1 MATEIKADKI
11 LDCKGMKCPMPVL
24 KTKLA
29 IETLQVGQVLEMI
42 ATDKGSKPDMAA
54 FAQQTGHTLI
64 SMNEHDGIYTYYL
77 RKAK

>member
-1 MATEIKADKI
+1 MSTETQADQM
-11 LDCKGMKCPMPVL
+11 LDCKGMKCPMPIL

-29 IETLQVGQVLEMI
+29 METLQVGQVLEVV

-64 SMNEHDGIYTYYL
+64 SMKEIDGIFTYYI
-77 RKAK
+77 RKTK